1 MKQVLLK
8 NWNLLYVPLSSSTRA
23 RKSTDGEEEAT
34 RSSCMIVRRNTF
46 GAARPR
52 KSTRCVFRFNLLGED
67 VSLTRGQ
74 LFARL
79 IPTLEPP
86 LPAAVARGDLL
97 TIQDPEGII
106 RMRPGRPVLVVS
118 STSWTPDEDFGVL
131 LSALDEYAA
140 DESRPPLV
148 VLVSGKGGALQR
160 DFMDAVAERER
171 TARWKNVTARTTWLA
186 MRDYPVFLGAADVG
200 VCLHSSSSG
209 LDLPMKVV
217 DLFGCGVP
225 VLARGFQW

>member
-1 MKQVLLK
+1 
-8 NWNLLYVPLSSSTRA
+8 
-23 RKSTDGEEEAT
+23 
-34 RSSCMIVRRNTF
+34 MIVRRNTF
-46 GAARPR
+46 DAARPR
-52 KSTRCVFRFNLLGED
+52 RSTRCVFRIDLVGRS
-67 VSLTRGQ
+67 VSLTRRQ

-86 LPAAVARGDLL
+86 LPTALARGDLL
-97 TIQDPEGII
+97 TTQDGEGTICT
-106 RMRPGRPVLVVS
+106 RPGRPVLVVS

-131 LSALDEYAA
+131 LSALDEYAE

-160 DFMDAVAERER
+160 HFVDAVAERER